1 MVLLVDFSRYN
12 IIPGLILSKFEFQ
25 GTKAMTQK
33 DGGDES
39 ENPVLSNEQGLY
51 LEESLRFEV
60 KLIRL
65 MSV

>member
-12 IIPGLILSKFEFQ
+12 IIPGLILSKSEFQ

-39 ENPVLSNEQGLY
+39 ENPVISNEQGLY